1 MNGVNDSD
9 LNSYNMN
16 QRSGTLPNVMPQGIP
31 SSAYGPYV
39 PGVPQYMPGT
49 SPGYAPPNLNYSI
62 PGYNVNTSMSGR
74 GNPSFGTGMGGLGGM
89 FPYGPGINAPAVMAQ
104 NTINMANEI
113 DVYQPELQRNQYLME
128 REEEKKEMKKNTELI
143 REGLNRGGQESRE
156 ERQRKRLLRF
166 RGGNLYRP
174 PIEVYVPR
182 SEYFYERDRYF
193 IEQLL
198 MQPLKT
204 NGILGTKLVDDFDKQ
219 ALFQEEEVFHPVSH
233 YIPDDEEEYFEKAV
247 KDGIYLDYIKKLIY
261 SFNIQKIEQR
271 AAREGKKDWFRQN
284 GDLRL
289 DNDIFSDVI
298 TKPTDISLTANDKFN
313 MFYGNSAFSGRNSD
327 SKLKVFKLKIIISK
341 IIFTYHPVFTEEE
354 ILCSEVK
361 ELHRDFYQHM
371 NSLNIPYLKDKI
383 TTITQKMG
391 EYSKIKVP
399 TETMNIEMKNMR
411 IFLNEATDF
420 LIEEK
425 KILNEKA
432 NKLYNKWLDLKR
444 LRESQK
450 YQSTRTKLNVIRF
463 NANNEN
469 PNIFDYA
476 FILTN
481 YDVSAD
487 PTIVPKTELDRRERV
502 KTYNCVLKFY
512 INGVFAFET
521 KPNNFN
527 WPLFEVEFNN
537 QFILNLYTRPTKMEV
552 EIYINKV
559 LVNKFEAEPPGI
571 FAKTIT
577 SSSPLFEEI
586 EFGKEKEKEKEKK
599 KDEPDVKL
607 VEQQPE
613 ENEQLINR
621 KEEERQKKEAEEK
634 RKEEEMK
641 RQRVEGR
648 IIIKTEWEGRAPELP
663 PTKIEDKLELVNKQ
677 IEFKEAIR
685 KYNSFDY
692 PFDVNDPRNVAFV
705 EEMKKGRLELMLKFL
720 YKEYLLNFNDVLSTR
735 HYLLLK
741 RLEKK
746 SLENVTFPILE
757 SQIEKDEKTQELLA
771 KLRKEDSQ
779 ERKFLTPEEEFEAKI
794 RDGLKEINKIA
805 PKDMKT
811 NKEFT
816 DVIRQKIKV
825 MKKDKTQIYQYN
837 YFQVISEAEIYD
849 DPVLLLKEFFIR
861 VFSRARKLAPLKIKP
876 PPVKVEKTEKLKVN
890 IHVVKGY
897 NVPIRKEA
905 LPSNVIDHLKLE
917 SVGLKTS
924 TLRNVLI
931 NNSRMMNQMN
941 NNPELG
947 SRNNSAL
954 FNPGAATLNQSINV
968 DMMNQMNRSGTM
980 GNNPNLANTMFNPA
994 NPNMPP
1000 FYRRP
1005 AFDSRGV
1012 ETIAKIQQLSM
1023 FEKKVNSFIEVKIVY
1038 YDQVAVFRTDSVDS
1052 IHPDYN
1058 HQIEFEIKP
1067 KKGAKYFTREELAQC
1082 PGAFYFTL
1090 YDEVRRDSLE
1100 KGKDANTYI
1109 QRFEKKYLGSFT
1121 IPFATVF
1128 QNASILD
1135 TICKVDIPKAVFG
1148 YYSDTSSIFD
1158 VSDTL
1163 KNDEKKPDPPSR
1175 SQSSLLNT
1183 VPKYGNV
1190 GEGDVLEEIP
1200 KIVNP
1205 FVNTYV
1211 SLYITLDPVPNFT
1224 KNDEL
1229 DYVPGFEDSIF
1240 LINGTKWLKKMKEK
1254 SLLKN
1259 RNIRLFA
1266 ENFDGYSVFMPR
1278 FLKAEGQR
1286 PHNMIFTVNDENGIE
1301 KVSRYVAL
1309 IPFIEDNQAFDD
1321 LEEMPDCWC
1330 TDNEFLTLGF
1340 GDYEEHAV
1348 LLCNYFNYVDQQQ
1361 KTGCVSY
1368 LALGDAHPEGMT
1380 IYVMRISQDNK
1391 QVEFWNAKTGD
1402 CFYFDKTIEENKF
1415 LCLTVSK
1422 TFKYTKANSNTIC
1435 QLKSVGAIITFDN
1448 VYVNI
1453 QKESDPGLMDFD
1465 LKNTTNWTPFLTEE
1479 SKRKYFPEGIKT
1491 VQKDIIYAEPSEEER
1506 DALKAAIREYLKA
1519 EIEKVRADIKND
1531 NVPLRTNWENTANDK
1546 IERILEQYEMKCFN
1560 AKKSGII
1567 IDSQQTKEQ
1576 IHEQRK
1582 AEKKEL
1588 LDNFISYE
1596 REIQDQFVG
1605 ATEVYGFPINVS
1617 FVTMEGIW
1625 EQVKLTNVHLIASE
1639 NSELSLTVHVNP
1651 LPGNVNSVWIFLA
1664 ILKKANF

>member
-1 MNGVNDSD
+1 MNDFNGPDMNPYN
-9 LNSYNMN
+9 LN
-16 QRSGTLPNVMPQGIP
+16 RIGTEGSRGINMPQMPGGIP
-31 SSAYGPYV
+31 PSNYGTYM
-39 PGVPQYMPGT
+39 PGVPQYQPGM
-49 SPGYAPPNLNYSI
+49 SPSYIAPNLNYSI
-62 PGYNVNTSMSGR
+62 PNYNLNNSFSGR
-74 GNPSFGTGMGGLGGM
+74 GNPSYLQGNMGPMVPYGMG
-89 FPYGPGINAPAVMAQ
+89 INPPNIMMQ

-113 DVYQPELQRNQYLME
+113 DVYQPELQRNQYLIE
-128 REEEKKEMKKNTELI
+128 REEEKREMKKHTELI
-143 REGLNRGGQESRE
+143 KEGLDKGNQGESRE
-156 ERQRKRLLRF
+156 ERQRKRLLKF
-166 RGGNLYRP
+166 RAGNLYKP

-193 IEQLL
+193 IEQLI

-204 NGILGTKLVDDFDKQ
+204 NGILGTKLVEDFDKQ
-219 ALFQEEEVFHPVSH
+219 TLFKEEEIFHPVSH
-233 YIPDDEEEYFEKAV
+233 YVPDDEEEYFEKAV

-271 AAREGKKDWFRQN
+271 AAREGKKDWFRPN
-284 GDLRL
+284 GDIRI

-298 TKPTDISLTANDKFN
+298 TKPTDITLTSNDKFAT
-313 MFYGNSAFSGRNSD
+313 FCGNSAFSGRNSD
-327 SKLKVFKLKIIISK
+327 SKLKVYKLKIIISK
-341 IIFTYHPVFTEEE
+341 IIFTFHPVFSEEE
-354 ILCSEVK
+354 KLCSELK
-361 ELHRDFYQHM
+361 ELHREFYKHM

-383 TTITQKMG
+383 TTITQKME
-391 EYSKIKVP
+391 EYSKIKVLSDA
-399 TETMNIEMKNMR
+399 MNVEMKNMR

-420 LIEEK
+420 LIDEK

-432 NKLYNKWLDLKR
+432 NKLYNKWLELKR
-444 LRESQK
+444 LREAQK

-463 NANNEN
+463 NCNNEN

-481 YDVSAD
+481 YDVTAD
-487 PTIVPKTELDRRERV
+487 PTIVPKNEFDRRERI
-502 KTYNCVLKFY
+502 KAYQCYLKIY
-512 INGVFAFET
+512 INGVFVFET
-521 KPNNFN
+521 KPNTFQ

-537 QFILNLYTRPTKMEV
+537 QFILNLYTRPAKMEI
-552 EIYINKV
+552 EIY
-559 LVNKFEAEPPGI
+559 VNKILVERFEAEPPGI
-571 FAKTIT
+571 FAKTVT
-577 SSSPLFEEI
+577 SASPLFEEI
-586 EFGKEKEKEKEKK
+586 EFGKEEEKK
-599 KDEPDVKL
+599 KDVKNQKPEL
-607 VEQQPE
+607 EIQNQELQPE
-613 ENEQLINR
+613 ENDKLINR
-621 KEEERQKKEAEEK
+621 KEEQEKEKVEQEKKKQEELK
-634 RKEEEMK
+634 QTK
-641 RQRVEGR
+641 VEGR

-677 IEFKEAIR
+677 IEFKEEIR
-685 KYNSFDY
+685 KYNAFDY

-720 YKEYLLNFNDVLSTR
+720 YKEYLLNFYDVLSTR

-746 SLENVTFPILE
+746 SLENETFPILE
-757 SQIEKDEKTQELLA
+757 SQIEKNEKIKLLLDQL
-771 KLRKEDSQ
+771 KKEDQQVSLYGN
-779 ERKFLTPEEEFEAKI
+779 ENEEFEARMKQ
-794 RDGLKEINKIA
+794 GLEKINKVSA
-805 PKDMKT
+805 KDLRT

-837 YFQVISEAEIYD
+837 YFQIISEAELYD

-876 PPVKVEKTEKLKVN
+876 PPVKVEKTERIKIN

-905 LPSNVIDHLKLE
+905 LPSNVIDHMKLE
-917 SVGLKTS
+917 SVGLKVS
-924 TLRNVLI
+924 SIRNVLI
-931 NNSRMMNQMN
+931 HNSRGMSQIM
-941 NNPELG
+941 NNPEYG
-947 SRNNSAL
+947 SRNNSAM
-954 FNPGAATLNQSINV
+954 FNPGTGTNNQSINLDV
-968 DMMNQMNRSGTM
+968 MNQINRSGTM

-1000 FYRRP
+1000 MYRRP

-1012 ETIAKIQQLSM
+1012 ETITKVQQLSM
-1023 FEKKVNSFIEVKIVY
+1023 FERKVNSFIEVKIVY

-1058 HQIEFEIKP
+1058 HQLEFEIKP

-1090 YDEVRRDSLE
+1090 YDEVRRESLE
-1100 KGKDANTYI
+1100 RGKDANTYI

-1158 VSDTL
+1158 VSETY
-1163 KNDEKKPDPPSR
+1163 KDEKAKKPEEPSG
-1175 SQSSLLNT
+1175 QKSSLLNT

-1190 GEGDVLEEIP
+1190 HEGDQLEEIP

-1240 LINGTKWLKKMKEK
+1240 LINGTKWLKTMKDK
-1254 SLLKN
+1254 ALLKN

-1266 ENFDGYSVFMPR
+1266 ENFDGFSVFMPR
-1278 FLKAEGQR
+1278 FLKPEGQK
-1286 PHNMIFTVNDENGIE
+1286 PHNIIFTVNDENGIE

-1380 IYVMRISQDNK
+1380 IYVMRITQDSK

-1402 CFYFDKTIEENKF
+1402 CFYFDKTVEENKF
-1415 LCLTVSK
+1415 LCMTVSK
-1422 TFKYTKANSNTIC
+1422 TFKYTKSNSNTIC
-1435 QLKSVGAIITFDN
+1435 QLKSVGAIVTFDN

-1453 QKESDPGLMDFD
+1453 QKNCDPGLMDFD
-1465 LKNTTNWTPFLTEE
+1465 LKNTSNWTPFLTEE
-1479 SKRKYFPEGIKT
+1479 SKRKYFPDGVKT
-1491 VQKDIIYAEPSEEER
+1491 VQKEIEYVEPSEMER
-1506 DALKAAIREYLKA
+1506 DALKAAIREYLKG
-1519 EIEKVRADIKND
+1519 EIEKIRADIKNE
-1531 NVPLRTNWENTANDK
+1531 NLPLRTNWENTANDK
-1546 IERILEQYEMKCFN
+1546 IERILEQYEMRCFN
-1560 AKKSGII
+1560 AKKSGI
-1567 IDSQQTKEQ
+1567 
-1576 IHEQRK
+1576 
-1582 AEKKEL
+1582 
-1588 LDNFISYE
+1588 
-1596 REIQDQFVG
+1596 
-1605 ATEVYGFPINVS
+1605 
-1617 FVTMEGIW
+1617 M
-1625 EQVKLTNVHLIASE
+1625 VKLNYLIF
-1639 NSELSLTVHVNP
+1639 NK
-1651 LPGNVNSVWIFLA
+1651 LA
-1664 ILKKANF
+1664 R